1 MIFILYNTYVYIYI
15 KELSEEGQVLI
26 QTEQRLLH
34 INANYNRLISEITLD
49 GMLIIK

>member
-1 MIFILYNTYVYIYI
+1 MFV

-34 INANYNRLISEITLD
+34 INADYNRLLNEITLD
-49 GMLIIK
+49 GMMNI